1 MEEVCQARPC
11 ETGRER
17 IMLPTVQLRHVTR
30 EDVNRISHWLNDE
43 EVASRWFGH
52 YACGD
57 PVHRGYEPTLMLNAN
72 DQDWARVFDHNRGH
86 LIFSIYAR
94 DEGHIGECQAVFDE
108 HGDVEM
114 SLLVGRRDLW
124 QRGYGASAAIQL
136 LDRTFYEYSVE
147 QAWVSI
153 PQENT
158 AALRLFTRLGFAP
171 ISEAY
176 MCTAMNGGRLRATT
190 LVLQSADYHS
200 RKLPPT
206 MSQETLSPIVT
217 VTGLPGSGSEVV
229 GAEIARLI
237 KAKFFDRNIVD
248 SLSAQ
253 LDRSVGEIRALEA
266 SYTSIWARA
275 LRATLAPWERY
286 GAMDYSAEFIGGLP
300 SERYLDEPIDYLT
313 KDKYLAGLKSVIRE
327 LVSDAPAV
335 LHEYGAPL
343 FIPEGRPTFHVFVE
357 MPIELRA
364 QKAQFEEDLT
374 MKDALGILRR
384 ADREF
389 ISMHKNLLGAHPL
402 SDTRYDMTV
411 HMNRLSVE
419 GAARM
424 VSGAMTRSA
433 GVRRSTTQR
442 TLQPA

>member
-1 MEEVCQARPC
+1 
-11 ETGRER
+11 
-17 IMLPTVQLRHVTR
+17 MLPIVQLRHVTR
-30 EDVNRISHWLNDE
+30 EDVKRISRWLNDE

-86 LIFSIYAR
+86 LIFSIYASG
-94 DEGHIGECQAVFDE
+94 EGHIGECQAVFDE
-108 HGDVEM
+108 HGDMEM

-136 LDRTFYEYSVE
+136 LDRIFYEFNVE

-176 MCTAMNGGRLRATT
+176 ICTAMNGGRLRATT
-190 LVLQSADYHS
+190 LVLQSEDYYS
-200 RKLPPT
+200 RKLSPT
-206 MSQETLSPIVT
+206 ASQEGIAPIVT

-229 GAEIARLI
+229 AAEIARLI
-237 KAKFFDRNIVD
+237 KAKFLDRDIVE
-248 SLSAQ
+248 SLSQ
-253 LDRSVGEIRALEA
+253 RLDRSVGEIRALEG
-266 SYTSIWARA
+266 SYTSIWGRF
-275 LRATLAPWERY
+275 LRAMIAPWERY
-286 GAMDYSAEFIGGLP
+286 GALDYSADYMGVIPAEYYLE
-300 SERYLDEPIDYLT
+300 SEPFDFLTKEEYLT
-313 KDKYLAGLKSVIRE
+313 GMKSVILE
-327 LVSDAPAV
+327 SAANAPAV

-343 FIPEGRPTFHVFVE
+343 FMPDGRPTFHVFVN

-364 QKAQFEEDLT
+364 QKAQFEEGVT
-374 MKDALGILRR
+374 MEDALKILRR
-384 ADREF
+384 SDRAF
-389 ISMHKNLLGAHPL
+389 ISMHRNLIGADPL
-402 SDTRYDMTV
+402 SNTRYDMTV
-411 HMNRLSVE
+411 NMNRLSVE

-424 VSGAMTRSA
+424 VSGAMLRSA
-433 GVRRSTTQR
+433 EVRRSTAHR